1 MGSEMNQG
9 PNRSGTGSAGEP
21 PDELLAVDA
30 AMLVA
35 LSHRPRGG
43 APLTADQEDLLD
55 RWVSGEL
62 SPADMDRAA
71 ELTKHNCF
79 AAERVFERRLIEAAN
94 DGPAVPAALSSR
106 VLQAV
111 RPRERAA
118 VAAQAPSAATAAT
131 SGFWSL
137 LSGWQW
143 SGLGAAV
150 AATLVVAVIGMR
162 MWQEP
167 PKTYKVM
174 QFAMVTIDDRA
185 AFGPSRVRSLQPQPG
200 KDGVHDADMPTDLL
214 RRTIADV
221 AGRGNVAPA
230 EWSSFLPA
238 PASQA
243 GETQVLIDRSLAE
256 RLLSGDWKSR
266 NSVPVRIYDLSDPRW
281 SSIRN
286 QVGSVPAE
294 RRVLLVTQRQ

>member
-9 PNRSGTGSAGEP
+9 PNRPGTGSAGEP

-43 APLTADQEDLLD
+43 EPLTADQEDLLD
-55 RWVSGEL
+55 RWVSGQL
-62 SPADMDRAA
+62 SPSDMNRAA
-71 ELTKHNCF
+71 DLTKRNCF

-94 DGPAVPAALSSR
+94 EGPAVPAALSSR

-111 RPRERAA
+111 RPKERAA
-118 VAAQAPSAATAAT
+118 AAVVAPAAS
-131 SGFWSL
+131 SGIWSL

-162 MWQEP
+162 MWHEQ

-174 QFAMVTIDDRA
+174 QFAMVTIDDRS
-185 AFGPSRVRSLQPQPG
+185 AFGPPRVRSLQPQPE
-200 KDGVHDADMPTDLL
+200 KDGFQDADMPTDLL

-221 AGRGNVAPA
+221 AGRGNVTPS
-230 EWSSFLPA
+230 EWSSFLPPSA
-238 PASQA
+238 AQT
-243 GETQVLIDRSLAE
+243 GEVRILIDRSLSE
-256 RLLSGDWKSR
+256 RLLAGDWKSR
-266 NSVPVRIYDLSDPRW
+266 NTVPVRIYDLADPRW

-286 QVGSVPAE
+286 QVGKGSSDVRAM
-294 RRVLLVTQRQ
+294 LVTQRQ